1 MDEYILNKF
10 NNSKIVSKNG
20 KEYDYLITKIKGVTK
35 NDVQT
40 FMNRIS
46 RNKNKID
53 DVNKTIFL
61 SLPMLS
67 DEKISQKD
75 KLVIFYYIYNYHKLV
90 LNHQMINLKDKK
102 KFVDIEYK
110 KPNSYYG
117 YLNNEKYHFKILID
131 TDTELQKVYQNY
143 KIMEIYDIPLP
154 DINLDYKLS
163 ENKTIILPENRKL
176 NDSDDKKIVFLEIL
190 NILRQFSKYKLYVV
204 FDYWNIRKVKD
215 RYYLLNLLN
224 IKQVKIINIRGQ
236 IKLLR
241 KVLKFDYNISDVNY
255 HKTFKSYQ
263 N

>member
-10 NNSKIVSKNG
+10 NNSKIVSKQD
-20 KEYDYLITKIKGVTK
+20 KKYQYLITKIKGVTQS
-35 NDVQT
+35 DVQT
-40 FMNRIS
+40 FMNKIS

-53 DVNKTIFL
+53 DVDRTIFL

-90 LNHQMINLKDKK
+90 LNHQMVNLKDKK
-102 KFVDIEYK
+102 KLIDVEYK

-117 YLNNEKYHFKILID
+117 YLDDKKYHFKILID

-143 KIMEIYDIPLP
+143 KIMEMYNISLP
-154 DINLDYKLS
+154 DINLEYKLS
-163 ENKTIILPENRKL
+163 ENKTIMLPENRKL
-176 NDSDDKKIVFLEIL
+176 NETDDRKTVFLEIL
-190 NILRQFSKYKLYVV
+190 NILRQFSRHNIFVV
-204 FDYWNIRKVKD
+204 FDYWNIRKVRD
-215 RYYLLNLLN
+215 RYYLLNLSN
-224 IKQVKIINIRGQ
+224 VKQVKSVNIKSQ

-241 KVLKFDYNISDVNY
+241 KVLEFDYNTSDTSY
-255 HKTFKSYQ
+255 QKTFKSYQ

>member
-10 NNSKIVSKNG
+10 NNSKIVTKSD
-20 KEYDYLITKIKGVTK
+20 KEYNYVITKIKEITQ

-40 FMNRIS
+40 FMNKIS
-46 RNKNKID
+46 RNKNKVD
-53 DVNKTIFL
+53 DVDRTIFL

-90 LNHQMINLKDKK
+90 LNNQMINLKDKK
-102 KFVDIEYK
+102 KLVDIEYK

-117 YLNNEKYHFKILID
+117 YLDDKKYHFKILID
-131 TDTELQKVYQNY
+131 ADMEMERIYQNY
-143 KIMEIYDIPLP
+143 KIMEIYGIPIP

-163 ENKTIILPENRKL
+163 ENKTILLPENRKL
-176 NDSDDKKIVFLEIL
+176 NESDDKKTVFLELL
-190 NILRQFSKYKLYVV
+190 NILRQFSRHNLYVV
-204 FDYWNIRKVKD
+204 FDYWNIRKVRD
-215 RYYLLNLLN
+215 RYYLLNLSN
-224 IKQVKIINIRGQ
+224 IKHVKTVNVSGQ

-241 KVLKFDYNISDVNY
+241 KVLKFDTKLSDTNY
-255 HKTFKSYQ
+255 QKTFKSYQ